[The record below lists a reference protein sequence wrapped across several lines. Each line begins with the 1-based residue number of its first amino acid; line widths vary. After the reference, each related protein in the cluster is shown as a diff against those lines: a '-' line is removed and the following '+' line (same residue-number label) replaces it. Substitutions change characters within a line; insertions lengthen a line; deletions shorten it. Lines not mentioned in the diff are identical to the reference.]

1 MLDSVFIESR
11 LKSEWTHKCL
21 SNDMIDWLI
30 QYKQLFS
37 DTIDPSSTKSLSN
50 HSIQNVYFLYLKNR
64 FPENICM
71 HTNNKKYFVY
81 YGIINNIKSW
91 IDQRLLEPEWIK
103 LFSTLY
109 YIVLEDRIDKYRD
122 AGVLESYI
130 QNTVQNN
137 IKVSKKSGSLYRIF
151 TLCKK
156 KKRNHTLNYLNIE

>member
-37 DTIDPSSTKSLSN
+37 DTPSPFQNHCLIIPPKCLFFISGID
-50 HSIQNVYFLYLKNR
+50 F
-64 FPENICM
+64 ENICM

-156 KKRNHTLNYLNIE
+156 KKKKPYIKLFKY